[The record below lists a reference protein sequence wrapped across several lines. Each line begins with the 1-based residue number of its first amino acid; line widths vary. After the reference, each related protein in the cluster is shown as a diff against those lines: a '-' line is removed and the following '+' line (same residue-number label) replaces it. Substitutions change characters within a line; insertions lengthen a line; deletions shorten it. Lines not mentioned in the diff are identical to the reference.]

1 MSKLVKW
8 IFLALVAVA
17 LIIKASLWLSVR
29 SIVNDAIAQLSPMM
43 EISYGGI
50 SSSFDGRV
58 GLKNVVIKVP
68 VARDSLKVAHAQLK
82 FDGLRELLSF
92 KERLAERKL
101 PEQLALE
108 LQGVELEVAGPFVQQ
123 LYAVPAE
130 KSAFTAM
137 SEVACGDVR
146 NIGVDELLQMGYR
159 TLQSDLEFSYRF
171 EPGAQKL
178 SFSLRNDARDMLD
191 LHLSMLLMNVSER
204 PGDMR
209 VNPPRIE
216 QVTVEMDDNQYQR
229 RVTEFCRGK
238 LGLDQKAYVALSLE
252 KFDQALRQQR
262 IALDK
267 PVLDAYGRYLSD
279 PRSLRVE
286 LTPTEGM
293 AWDGLQFFEP
303 KDVIG
308 MLRPSVLVNQ
318 EAVTPLGFTWVDP
331 LKHKITPEN
340 DLQMVSAEETVESKP
355 RTQQYEFVNVDSLA
369 QYTGKRLQFIT
380 FDGAYYQGVLHK
392 VENGRAYIT
401 VLLGTGSA
409 EMFLRLNKINQ
420 VRVML

>member
-1 MSKLVKW
+1 MSKILKW
-8 IFLALVAVA
+8 SLFAVVAIA

-29 SIVNDAIAQLSPMM
+29 SVVNDAIARVSPFMD
-43 EISYGGI
+43 ISYGGI

-58 GLKNVVIKVP
+58 GLQNLVIRVP
-68 VARDSLKVAHAQLK
+68 MAGDSLKVAHAQLK
-82 FDGLRELLSF
+82 FNGLRELLSF
-92 KERLAERKL
+92 KERLDEGKL
-101 PEQLALE
+101 PEQMAVDLK
-108 LQGVELEVAGPFVQQ
+108 GVELQIHGPFMQS
-123 LYAVPAE
+123 LYAQPAE

-137 SEVACGDVR
+137 SEVACGNVR

-159 TLQSDLEFSYRF
+159 TLESDIEFSYRMQ
-171 EPGAQKL
+171 PGAQTL
-178 SFSLRNDARDMLD
+178 TFDLRSDTRDMLD
-191 LHLSMLLMNVSER
+191 MHTSMTLMNVSER

-209 VNPPRIE
+209 VNPPRVS
-216 QVTVEMDDNQYQR
+216 QVVVEMNDNQYQR
-229 RVTEFCRGK
+229 RVSEFCRGK
-238 LGLDQKAYVALSLE
+238 LGLDQAAYTALSLE
-252 KFDQALRQQR
+252 QFDKALRQQR

-267 PVLDAYGRYLSD
+267 PVLEAYGRYLAD

-293 AWDGLQFFEP
+293 TWDGLQFFEP
-303 KDVIG
+303 KDVIQ
-308 MLRPSVLVNQ
+308 MLHPVVLVNQ
-318 EAVTPLGFTWVDP
+318 QSVAPLGFAWVDP
-331 LKHKITPEN
+331 LKKKITPES
-340 DLQMVSAEETVESKP
+340 QYEMVSAQETVESQA
-355 RTQQYEFVNVDSLA
+355 RTQQYEFVSVESLA

-392 VENGRAYIT
+392 VENGRVYIT

>member
-1 MSKLVKW
+1 M
-8 IFLALVAVA
+8 
-17 LIIKASLWLSVR
+17 
-29 SIVNDAIAQLSPMM
+29 
-43 EISYGGI
+43 
-50 SSSFDGRV
+50 V
-58 GLKNVVIKVP
+58 G
-68 VARDSLKVAHAQLK
+68 DSLKVAHAQLK
-82 FDGLRELLSF
+82 FDGLRALLSF
-92 KERLAERKL
+92 KERLAQHKL

-108 LQGVELEVAGPFVQQ
+108 LKGVELQVHGPFVQQ

-130 KSAFTAM
+130 KSVFTAM
-137 SEVACGDVR
+137 SEVACGNVR
-146 NIGVDELLQMGYR
+146 NIGADELLQMGYR
-159 TLQSDLEFSYRF
+159 TVQSDVEFSYRM

-178 SFSLRNDARDMLD
+178 TFNLRSDTRDMVDMRVAMSLI
-191 LHLSMLLMNVSER
+191 NVSEN

-209 VNPPRIE
+209 VNPPRVS

-229 RVTEFCRGK
+229 RVSEFCRGK
-238 LGLDQKAYVALSLE
+238 LGLDQKAYLALSLE
-252 KFDQALRQQR
+252 KFDNALRQQR

-279 PRSLRVE
+279 PRSLRIE
-286 LTPTEGM
+286 LTPSEGM
-293 AWDGLQFFEP
+293 AWGGLEFFEP
-303 KDVIG
+303 KDVIA
-308 MLRPSVLVNQ
+308 MLRPNVMINQ
-318 EAVTPLGFTWVDP
+318 EPLPQLGFAWVDP
-331 LKHKITPEN
+331 LKKKITPEN
-340 DLQMVSAEETVESKP
+340 DLQKVSAEETVESKP
-355 RTQQYEFVNVDSLA
+355 RTQQYEFVSVDSLA

>member
-1 MSKLVKW
+1 MSKILKW
-8 IFLALVAVA
+8 SLLAVIAIA

-29 SIVNDAIAQLSPMM
+29 SIVNDAIATVSPVM
-43 EISYGGI
+43 EITYGGI

-58 GLKNVVIKVP
+58 GLQNVVIRVP
-68 VARDSLKVAHAQLK
+68 MAGDSLKVAHAQLK
-82 FDGLRELLSF
+82 FDGLRALLSF

-108 LQGVELEVAGPFVQQ
+108 LQGVELPVHGPFVQQ
-123 LYAVPAE
+123 LYSVPAE

-137 SEVACGDVR
+137 SEVACGNVR

-159 TLQSDLEFSYRF
+159 TVQSDIEFSYRF
-171 EPGAQKL
+171 EPGAQTL
-178 SFSLRNDARDMLD
+178 TFNLRSDTRDMLD
-191 LHLSMLLMNVSER
+191 MHMSMSLINVSER

-209 VNPPRIE
+209 VNPPRVS

-229 RVTEFCRGK
+229 RVSEFCRGK
-238 LGLDQKAYVALSLE
+238 LGLDQPAYLALSLE
-252 KFDQALRQQR
+252 KFDKALRLQR

-279 PRSLRVE
+279 PRSLRIE

-293 AWDGLQFFEP
+293 TWDGLQFFEP
-303 KDVIG
+303 KDVLA
-308 MLRPSVLVNQ
+308 MLRPSVMVNQ
-318 EAVTPLGFTWVDP
+318 EPVSQLGFAWVDP
-331 LKHKITPEN
+331 LKKKVTPE
-340 DLQMVSAEETVESKP
+340 DHLQMVSAEETVESKP
-355 RTQQYEFVNVDSLA
+355 RTQQYEFVSVDSLA

>member
-1 MSKLVKW
+1 MSKLFKW
-8 IFLALVAVA
+8 LFIAVAVIA
-17 LIIKASLWLSVR
+17 VIIKASLWLSVR
-29 SIVNDAIAQLSPMM
+29 SIVNDAIAALSPVM
-43 EISYGGI
+43 EIRYGGI

-58 GLKNVVIKVP
+58 GLQNVVINVP
-68 VARDSLKVAHAQLK
+68 MAGDSLKVAHAQLK
-82 FDGLRELLSF
+82 FNGLRELLSF

-108 LQGVELEVAGPFVQQ
+108 LQGVELAVHGPFVQQ
-123 LYAVPAE
+123 LYAEPAE

-137 SEVACGDVR
+137 SEVACGNVR

-178 SFSLRNDARDMLD
+178 TFNLRNDARDMLD
-191 LHLSMLLMNVSER
+191 LRVGMSLLNVSER

-209 VNPPRIE
+209 VNPPRIA

-229 RVTEFCRGK
+229 RVSEFCRGK
-238 LGLDQKAYVALSLE
+238 LGLDQQAYLALSLE
-252 KFDQALRQQR
+252 QFDKALRQQR

-267 PVLDAYGRYLSD
+267 PLLDAYGRYLAD
-279 PRSLRVE
+279 PRSLRIE

-308 MLRPSVLVNQ
+308 MLRPSILVNQ
-318 EAVTPLGFTWVDP
+318 EPVSQLGFTWVDP
-331 LKHKITPEN
+331 LKRKITPES
-340 DLQMVSAEETVESKP
+340 DLQVVSVEETVESKP
-355 RTQQYEFVNVDSLA
+355 RTQQYEFVSVESLA

-401 VLLGTGSA
+401 VLMGTGTA

>member
-8 IFLALVAVA
+8 IFIAVVAIA

-29 SIVNDAIAQLSPMM
+29 SIVNDAVAALSPMM
-43 EISYGGI
+43 EIRYGGI

-58 GLKNVVIKVP
+58 GLKNVVINVP
-68 VARDSLKVAHAQLK
+68 LAHDSLKVAHAQLK
-82 FDGLRELLSF
+82 FDSLKELLSF

-108 LQGVELEVAGPFVQQ
+108 LQGVELQVHGPFVQQ
-123 LYAVPAE
+123 LYSVPAE

-137 SEVACGDVR
+137 SEVACGNVR

-159 TLQSDLEFSYRF
+159 TLQSDIEFSYRF

-178 SFSLRNDARDMLD
+178 TFNLRSDARDMLD
-191 LHLSMLLMNVSER
+191 ARVSMSLANVSER

-209 VNPPRIE
+209 LNPPRIS

-238 LGLDQKAYVALSLE
+238 LGLDQPAYLALALE
-252 KFDQALRQQR
+252 KFDKALRQQR

-267 PVLDAYGRYLSD
+267 PLLDAYGRYLGA
-279 PRSLRVE
+279 PRSLRIE

-293 AWDGLQFFEP
+293 TWDGLQFFEP
-303 KDVIG
+303 KDVIA
-308 MLRPSVLVNQ
+308 MLRPSILVNQ
-318 EAVTPLGFTWVDP
+318 EAVSQLGFAWVDP
-331 LKHKITPEN
+331 LKRKITPEN
-340 DLQMVSAEETVESKP
+340 DLQRVSAEETVESKA
-355 RTQQYEFVNVDSLA
+355 RTQQYEFVSVDSLA

>member
-1 MSKLVKW
+1 MSKLIKW
-8 IFLALVAVA
+8 IFLGIVAVA

-29 SIVNDAIAQLSPMM
+29 SIVNDAIASLSPVM
-43 EISYGGI
+43 EITYGGI

-58 GLKNVVIKVP
+58 GLQNVVINVP
-68 VARDSLKVAHAQLK
+68 MANDSLKVAHAQLK
-82 FDGLRELLSF
+82 FDGLRALLSF

-108 LQGVELEVAGPFVQQ
+108 LQGVELQVHGPFVQQ
-123 LYAVPAE
+123 LYSVPAE

-137 SEVACGDVR
+137 SEVACGNVR

-159 TLQSDLEFSYRF
+159 TVQSDIEFSYRF

-178 SFSLRNDARDMLD
+178 TFNLRSDSRDMLD
-191 LHLSMLLMNVSER
+191 MRVGMSLINVSER

-209 VNPPRIE
+209 VNPPRVS
-216 QVTVEMDDNQYQR
+216 QVTVELDDNQYQR
-229 RVTEFCRGK
+229 RVSEFCRGK
-238 LGLDQKAYVALSLE
+238 LGLDQQAYQALSLE
-252 KFDQALRQQR
+252 KFDTALRQQR

-279 PRSLRVE
+279 PRSLRIE
-286 LTPTEGM
+286 LTPSEGM
-293 AWDGLQFFEP
+293 AWGGLEFFEP
-303 KDVIG
+303 KDVIA
-308 MLRPSVLVNQ
+308 MLHPSVMVNQ
-318 EAVTPLGFTWVDP
+318 EPVSQLGFAWVDP
-331 LKHKITPEN
+331 LKKKITPEN

-355 RTQQYEFVNVDSLA
+355 RTQQYEFVSVDSLA